1 MSNPKAV
8 SMVSNR
14 PVGIGTDCFL
24 AYTCAVSGVT
34 AVSAHSA
41 WAFGR
46 HSHDQYGIGLID
58 AGAQTSHS
66 GRGQVQVQAGDL
78 ITVNPNEV
86 HDGLPIAAAP
96 RRWRMLYIDPSVI
109 YSATTAQA
117 EFCWPALRQPQ
128 HAARFN
134 RLFHAMTAASSAA
147 FALQCESDLLLLL
160 SALQDRPMVVDPPA
174 SVRLALQRLA
184 DDPACAVSL
193 AELAALSGISRFH
206 FLRSFAAATGLTPH
220 AYQMQQRLHLA
231 RRLIAR
237 QTTLAETAAAAGF
250 ADQSHLSR
258 LFRRSYGLTPKAYAR
273 AHS

>member
-1 MSNPKAV
+1 MSNTKAV

-14 PVGIGTDCFL
+14 PVGTGTDCFL

-41 WAFGR
+41 RAFGR

-134 RLFHAMTAASSAA
+134 RLFHAMTAVSSGT